1 MLGLLDQNADDSILS
16 EPFHPICLCEISP
29 ADSRRTATIRVRVCF
44 EPRSSTFPWIVLFSR
59 TYSDASTASA
69 PPSPIN
75 ALPRPQQQDIPL
87 LFFLF
92 PFFLNCRLSFL
103 IQIRRNFCES
113 KCDKMVNL
121 EEIFDKNLYLFFYYY
136 IIFSSRFFFIVSSFL
151 PFKSRGIF
159 VISLRCA
166 KRSKDCYKV
175 LYRNYFVT
183 VIGELSLSR
192 IFPMGNTFFYEVR

>member
-1 MLGLLDQNADDSILS
+1 M
-16 EPFHPICLCEISP
+16 
-29 ADSRRTATIRVRVCF
+29 
-44 EPRSSTFPWIVLFSR
+44 LFSR

-75 ALPRPQQQDIPL
+75 ALPRLQQQDIPL

-113 KCDKMVNL
+113 KCDKMVNF
-121 EEIFDKNLYLFFYYY
+121 EEIFDKKSRLYLFFYYY

-151 PFKSRGIF
+151 SFKSRGIF

-175 LYRNYFVT
+175 LYRNYFCD
-183 VIGELSLSR
+183 SYRR
-192 IFPMGNTFFYEVR
+192 IESQSDLPNGQYFFLRS